1 MSYLKFIAALWTA
14 IVCYSLS
21 SFVLGSTG
29 VLAME
34 RLRAERDRLSANMEE
49 LQRIN
54 VELGGELDALR
65 YDPDTLSVY
74 ARELGYGRE
83 DERFIRIVGL
93 PVSGKQR
100 VSAGN
105 LLVPSQGKALPT
117 STLRIISILVGLAV
131 FISLRPSGKKNRK

>member
-1 MSYLKFIAALWTA
+1 MSYLKFLTALWTA

-34 RLRAERDRLSANMEE
+34 RLRAERERLSTNMKE
-49 LQRIN
+49 LERIN
-54 VELGGELDALR
+54 VALGGELDALR

-74 ARELGYGRE
+74 ARELGYGQA
-83 DERFIRIVGL
+83 DERFVRIVGL

-105 LLVPSQGKALPT
+105 LIVPSLPPAIPT
-117 STLRIISILVGLAV
+117 GTLRIVSILVGLAV
-131 FISLRPSGKKNRK
+131 FISLGFSDKRRRP